1 MSLQY
6 NGSIVAGVKYNGQSV
21 TKVYY
26 NNTLVFDS
34 VPPTTAP
41 TTAPTQAV
49 TPAPTSAPS
58 ISITGI
64 SVAYAAYYQH
74 SNTVV
79 VDISGTF
86 TGGTPSSWS
95 MEAVAQSTN
104 TKVTVTMGTT
114 TTGTMNLKP
123 DTYTFTGVYNGT
135 RSASKIYNIT
145 STSVALM

>member
-1 MSLQY
+1 M
-6 NGSIVAGVKYNGQSV
+6 
-21 TKVYY
+21 YY
-26 NNTLVFDS
+26 NNILVFDS
-34 VPPTTAP
+34 EGSVTPTE
-41 TTAPTQAV
+41 APTQAV

-64 SVAYAAYYQH
+64 SVAYATYYQH

-95 MEAVAQSTN
+95 MEAVAQSTGS
-104 TKVTVTMGTT
+104 KVTVTMGA

-145 STSVALM
+145 STSVTLV